1 MASALCPTETVETK
15 AVVKWWA
22 DVCSSYGLPNEA
34 LLHIPNE
41 GKRSVRVAAILK
53 AEGMRPGTPDLFLAV
68 PRHNSSGLWIEMKRQ
83 KGGVV
88 SDNQRHMMGLL
99 EGLGYE
105 VQVCRG
111 ASEALTTIQQYLAVL

>member
-1 MASALCPTETVETK
+1 MSTSCPTETEETK

-22 DVCSSYGLPNEA
+22 DACHTYGLPNEA
-34 LLHIPNE
+34 LLHVPNE

-53 AEGMRPGTPDLFLAV
+53 AEGMRPGTPDFFLAV
-68 PRHNSSGLWIEMKRQ
+68 PRHNSSGFWIEMKRQ
-83 KGGVV
+83 KGGIV
-88 SDNQRHMMGLL
+88 SDNQTHMMSIL

-111 ASEALTTIQQYLAVL
+111 AEEALHAIQEYLAE